1 MIVQDVRVL
10 RCVMIKLNDLL
21 PLIHGEFK
29 VIMHK
34 LHDVPHIIGSG
45 FNGILSSSAVVDNM
59 IVTRITHSSN
69 ILVIEVFENS

>member
-1 MIVQDVRVL
+1 ML
-10 RCVMIKLNDLL
+10 KLNNLL

-29 VIMHK
+29 VVKHK

-59 IVTRITHSSN
+59 IVTRITHSNN
-69 ILVIEVFENS
+69 IIVIEVFENS

>member
-1 MIVQDVRVL
+1 ML
-10 RCVMIKLNDLL
+10 KLNDLL
-21 PLIHGEFK
+21 PLIHGKFN

-59 IVTRITHSSN
+59 IVTRITHSN
-69 ILVIEVFENS
+69 DIIVIEVFENS

>member
-1 MIVQDVRVL
+1 ML
-10 RCVMIKLNDLL
+10 KLNDLL

-59 IVTRITHSSN
+59 IVTRITHSNN
-69 ILVIEVFENS
+69 IIVIEVFESS

>member
-1 MIVQDVRVL
+1 ML
-10 RCVMIKLNDLL
+10 KLNDLL

-45 FNGILSSSAVVDNM
+45 FNGILRSSAVVDNM
-59 IVTRITHSSN
+59 IVTRITHSN
-69 ILVIEVFENS
+69 DIIEIEVFENS

>member
-1 MIVQDVRVL
+1 ML
-10 RCVMIKLNDLL
+10 KLNDLL

-29 VIMHK
+29 AIMHK

-59 IVTRITHSSN
+59 IVTRITHSN
-69 ILVIEVFENS
+69 NTIVVEVFENS

>member
-1 MIVQDVRVL
+1 ML
-10 RCVMIKLNDLL
+10 KLNDLL

-45 FNGILSSSAVVDNM
+45 FNGTLSSSAVVDNM

>member
-1 MIVQDVRVL
+1 ML
-10 RCVMIKLNDLL
+10 KLNDLL

-59 IVTRITHSSN
+59 IITRITHSN
-69 ILVIEVFENS
+69 DFIVIEVFENS

>member
-1 MIVQDVRVL
+1 ML
-10 RCVMIKLNDLL
+10 KLNDLL

-45 FNGILSSSAVVDNM
+45 FNGTLSSSAVVDNM
-59 IVTRITHSSN
+59 IVTRITHSNN
-69 ILVIEVFENS
+69 ITVLEVFENS

>member
-1 MIVQDVRVL
+1 ML
-10 RCVMIKLNDLL
+10 KLSDLL

-29 VIMHK
+29 VVEHK
-34 LHDVPHIIGSG
+34 LHDMPHIIGSG
-45 FNGILSSSAVVDNM
+45 FNGILTSSAVVDNM